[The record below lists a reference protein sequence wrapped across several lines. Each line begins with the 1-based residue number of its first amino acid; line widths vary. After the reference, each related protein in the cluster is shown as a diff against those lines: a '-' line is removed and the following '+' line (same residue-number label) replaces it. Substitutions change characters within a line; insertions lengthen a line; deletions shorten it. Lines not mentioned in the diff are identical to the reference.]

1 MTKSR
6 LRRAFDFA
14 YAQAGIKRGKSEVI
28 SLLLEPTELPGEGWK
43 RTVVHTMRSGVIGE
57 VDEIAKRAR
66 KRGYVSA
73 WGFFKQGSS
82 GKGLLL
88 KVGPLDSAADA
99 RSRVLTMEQ
108 RMTSQIRRAD
118 PAGIVSVHH
127 DLQVPEGDSRVGLEH
142 VISRGRYKGRNF
154 KDVCGSVQEIYYAVG
169 CSGPAEGWT
178 WDEITEVSKSQRNKI
193 IRSQMYLK
201 PTS

>member
-1 MTKSR
+1 MKST
-6 LRRAFDFA
+6 LRKAFDFA
-14 YAQAGIKRGKSEVI
+14 YAQAGIKRGKREVI
-28 SLLLEPTELPGEGWK
+28 ALLLEPSELPGEGWK

-73 WGFFKQGSS
+73 WGFFKQPSS

-88 KVGPLDSAADA
+88 RVAPLDSAADA
-99 RSRVLTMEQ
+99 RSRVSTLEE
-108 RMTSQIRRAD
+108 RMMSLLRGEDRARF
-118 PAGIVSVHH
+118 VSVRH
-127 DLQVPEGDSRVGLEH
+127 DLQVPEGVSRVGFEH
-142 VISRGRYKGRNF
+142 VTLKGRSKGRNF

-178 WDEITEVSKSQRNKI
+178 WDEVTEVSQLQRNMI
-193 IRSQMYLK
+193 IGIQNYLK
-201 PTS
+201 PRS